1 MTRRTILVK
10 LLDIAIFLLAAIGAS
25 VIIALIDIPSGLC
38 VIVGVLVGWIIA
50 MRLLRIIE

>member
-1 MTRRTILVK
+1 MTRGTILVK

>member
-1 MTRRTILVK
+1 MVK

>member
-1 MTRRTILVK
+1 MTRGTILVK

-50 MRLLRIIE
+50 MRSLRIIE